1 MPQQFKG
8 EKTHRIS
15 SRCLLFLK
23 AVHAEME
30 DALHERDE
38 LKIRIHSYITEVSRI
53 ETLIATKVRGNYDCY
68 FEAVIIVQ

>member
-1 MPQQFKG
+1 
-8 EKTHRIS
+8 
-15 SRCLLFLK
+15 
-23 AVHAEME
+23 ME

-68 FEAVIIVQ
+68 FEAVIIVQVICHFQANMSFDVYAIPFVSA

>member
-1 MPQQFKG
+1 
-8 EKTHRIS
+8 
-15 SRCLLFLK
+15 
-23 AVHAEME
+23 ME

>member
-1 MPQQFKG
+1 M
-8 EKTHRIS
+8 
-15 SRCLLFLK
+15 K

-68 FEAVIIVQ
+68 FEAVICHFQANMSFDVYAIPFVSA

>member
-1 MPQQFKG
+1 M
-8 EKTHRIS
+8 
-15 SRCLLFLK
+15 K